1 MTKIYIMVKQLNIDM
16 NKLYKEKGVAS
27 VIGTLFALLL
37 AVTILSAFMTQY
49 VPVYMKTNEAQHDIQ
64 VLSGFSQIKTVT
76 DLLVSTGEENYSFTV
91 SIPMGANGIPIFAP
105 STPSMLKI
113 NPSPNPIVSL
123 KIIEYGNKSFY
134 QNSSGYF
141 DTTIFNS
148 YYPEEKIIFV
158 NGAVIRENVNENRS
172 TVYVGPGFSLKNSSS
187 GTVLNFIIYDILGP
201 PSSYSGTDTL
211 NIEIS
216 LLGIQKIS
224 YTNVVNANLSVNNS
238 YNYAYSLIGWYYNQS
253 QLFGY
258 YTLNPPISNYLN
270 FNVTQVNVEIA
281 YINVQF
287 SSY

>member
-1 MTKIYIMVKQLNIDM
+1 MKKIYIMVKQLIINM

-64 VLSGFSQIKTVT
+64 VISDFSQIKTIT

-123 KIIEYGNKSFY
+123 KIIDNGKSFY

-172 TVYVGPGFSLKNSSS
+172 TVYVGPGFSLKNSGS

-211 NIEIS
+211 NIVIS

-224 YTNVVNANLSVNNS
+224 YSGNIIYANLSVLNS
-238 YNYAYSLIGWYYNQS
+238 YNYAQSLIGWYYNQS

-258 YTLNPPISNYLN
+258 NLSPPISNYLN
-270 FNVTQVNVEIA
+270 FTVTQVNVEIA
-281 YINVQF
+281 YLNVQF